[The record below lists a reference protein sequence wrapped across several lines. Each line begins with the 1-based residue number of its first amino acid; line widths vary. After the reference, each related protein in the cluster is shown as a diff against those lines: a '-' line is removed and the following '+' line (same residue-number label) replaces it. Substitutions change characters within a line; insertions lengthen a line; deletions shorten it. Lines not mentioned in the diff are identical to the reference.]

1 MTRCWLDGGVVPQH
15 VGVVDP
21 RIQGGRGCGATM
33 ASFDVYFQDAFKKAV
48 WKPRPSKKIVR
59 TLASFWSFLLLYLY
73 LYLQVDRPDKTFP
86 AIYYQFHHKVRRY
99 SVGEHP
105 ATK

>member
-73 LYLQVDRPDKTFP
+73 LYLQVLAQATSQLGKTGRGLN
-86 AIYYQFHHKVRRY
+86 AWGV
-99 SVGEHP
+99 
-105 ATK
+105 